1 MKWDF
6 AVLIAGF
13 LLGAWLQS
21 EYSFTTEGE
30 RVLPELSALSM
41 FCALKQIQLVM
52 KCSRHPHDFHNYLP
66 ILSLLPISFSHF
78 YDNSVATFLRHLTN
92 DKTVMG
98 RRFFSFLGCVYML
111 GGCLSDSAV
120 KNPPAMQ
127 ETQVQSLG
135 WEDALEEYMATHC
148 SILAWRIPWTVELG
162 GLQSMGLQRI
172 GHDLVTEHSCMHSIQ
187 KSITNLHVGLDFG

>member
-1 MKWDF
+1 
-6 AVLIAGF
+6 
-13 LLGAWLQS
+13 
-21 EYSFTTEGE
+21 
-30 RVLPELSALSM
+30 
-41 FCALKQIQLVM
+41 M

-135 WEDALEEYMATHC
+135 WEDALEECMATHC
-148 SILAWRIPWTVELG
+148 SILAWRIPWTEEPG
-162 GLQSMGLQRI
+162 GLQSMGSQRV
-172 GHDLVTEHSCMHSIQ
+172 GHDCASSLSLRVALLILCKYS
-187 KSITNLHVGLDFG
+187 VY